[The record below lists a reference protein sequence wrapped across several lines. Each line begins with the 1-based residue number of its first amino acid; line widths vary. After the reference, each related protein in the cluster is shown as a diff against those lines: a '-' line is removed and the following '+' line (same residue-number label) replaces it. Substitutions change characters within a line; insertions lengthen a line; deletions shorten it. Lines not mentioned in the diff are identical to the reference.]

1 MACTFY
7 AVYFRPHRYAKDK
20 MRPLAVVVCVC
31 LLDKTAS
38 PTKKA
43 EPFQM
48 PFGLWT
54 QVGPRNHA
62 LGEGPDPPR
71 RGILGDMYRPIVKY
85 SCRELRW
92 AAEKTDDPIDMQFG
106 MKTRVGLTEPRVKLR
121 PGSPRGRGNFG
132 GCSPPRMQRQ
142 CRKRLYK
149 LCNIHE
155 HELC

>member
-1 MACTFY
+1 MHILCRLFTII
-7 AVYFRPHRYAKDK
+7 RPHRY
-20 MRPLAVVVCVC
+20 AVVVCVC

-43 EPFQM
+43 EPIQM

-71 RGILGDMYRPIVKY
+71 RRGILGDMYRPIVKY

-92 AAEKTDDPIDMQFG
+92 GAEKTADPIDMQFG
-106 MKTRVGLTEPRVKLR
+106 MKTREGLTGPRVRLW
-121 PGSPRGRGNFG
+121 PGSPMGRGNFG
-132 GCSPPRMQRQ
+132 GCSPSTMQRQ